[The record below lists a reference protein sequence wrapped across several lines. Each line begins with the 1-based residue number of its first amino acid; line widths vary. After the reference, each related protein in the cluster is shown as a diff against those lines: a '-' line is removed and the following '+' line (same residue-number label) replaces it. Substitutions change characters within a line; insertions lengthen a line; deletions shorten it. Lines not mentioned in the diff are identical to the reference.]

1 MGDPKGWGA
10 ERMGDPKRTLKGWG
24 DPKRILKGW
33 GDPKMMGDPKRR
45 GNLKGWVALKDGEPK
60 RSLKGWGEWGG
71 PHGDGGQGGL
81 KGA

>member
-1 MGDPKGWGA
+1 MGSLKGWGA
-10 ERMGDPKRTLKGWG
+10 ER
-24 DPKRILKGW
+24 
-33 GDPKMMGDPKRR
+33 MGDPKRR

-71 PHGDGGQGGL
+71 PHGEGGKEPKMSL